1 MKKISLDQL
10 MKGSRTGTQPEQ
22 YAYILKSLY
31 TKELESGGF
40 QLNETLLNLI
50 ERFATQI
57 LKMSIYR
64 IDDGKVISLEAVP
77 DGIGKV
83 RTICCSNV
91 LFRLMVSQIGE
102 KKI

>member
-64 IDDGKVISLEAVP
+64 IDDGKVISLEAGP
-77 DGIGKV
+77 DEIGKV
-83 RTICCSNV
+83 RTICCFLSYPYGRSNAA
-91 LFRLMVSQIGE
+91 SAH
-102 KKI
+102 